1 MFQTWSQLQDT
12 EFNPQVSATCKA
24 DHTMHIKVNFNGSFY
39 GTIHARDFRTPT
51 CMSVGDGGKSVTLN
65 ISLLAPQGS
74 PDYCGLLVNN
84 VSINSF
90 FLLDSLHIISN
101 IF

>member
-1 MFQTWSQLQDT
+1 
-12 EFNPQVSATCKA
+12 
-24 DHTMHIKVNFNGSFY
+24 MHIKVNFNGSFY

-84 VSINSF
+84 VSIN
-90 FLLDSLHIISN
+90 
-101 IF
+101 

>member
-1 MFQTWSQLQDT
+1 
-12 EFNPQVSATCKA
+12 
-24 DHTMHIKVNFNGSFY
+24 MHIKVNFNGSFY

-84 VSINSF
+84 VSINWFRIIF
-90 FLLDSLHIISN
+90 FFSLSDYLFITKLYKI
-101 IF
+101 

>member
-1 MFQTWSQLQDT
+1 
-12 EFNPQVSATCKA
+12 
-24 DHTMHIKVNFNGSFY
+24 
-39 GTIHARDFRTPT
+39 
-51 CMSVGDGGKSVTLN
+51 MSVGDGGKSVTLN

-90 FLLDSLHIISN
+90 FLLGSYLLMTRFCIFWDISDLYL
-101 IF
+101 